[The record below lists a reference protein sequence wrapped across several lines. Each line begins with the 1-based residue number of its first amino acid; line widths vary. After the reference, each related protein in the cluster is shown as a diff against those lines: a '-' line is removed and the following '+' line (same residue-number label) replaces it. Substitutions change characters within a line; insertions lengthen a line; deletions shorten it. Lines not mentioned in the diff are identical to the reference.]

1 MLTLP
6 LAITPVV
13 LLLYSRIGI
22 SCFLL
27 AAGTYFLVNR
37 KKRLHR
43 LLGGVLLF
51 WMLLHVKDL
60 LLISAPLSDPGLEQ
74 LCICIDMLAVPTCAF
89 LLLELTCPGWFTWR
103 RALLHEGPFLL
114 LLLLYLF
121 LPSGL
126 VFYTDVLLAL
136 GYGLGIIAWLFRT
149 IPAYNRVLRENF
161 SNTERLDLEWLWKLL
176 IFFILFLGIW
186 AYTSL
191 QISAD
196 IDILYNVVSGILWCV
211 ICYNIHKQQPLV
223 LAEATAPQPSGSVPD
238 GSYPEFSDSL
248 ERLFSEQ
255 KIWLN
260 PRLTIGEVAQRLGS
274 NRTYLSDYLNHTLGT
289 TFYEYVNEY
298 RIRAVA
304 ERLAAPECSMTIEA
318 LAESCGFNSVSTFRR
333 VFTRRYGCTPTRYR
347 IRQARKR
354 PTPGSVA

>member
-1 MLTLP
+1 M
-6 LAITPVV
+6 
-13 LLLYSRIGI
+13 
-22 SCFLL
+22 
-27 AAGTYFLVNR
+27 
-37 KKRLHR
+37 
-43 LLGGVLLF
+43 
-51 WMLLHVKDL
+51 
-60 LLISAPLSDPGLEQ
+60 
-74 LCICIDMLAVPTCAF
+74 
-89 LLLELTCPGWFTWR
+89 
-103 RALLHEGPFLL
+103 
-114 LLLLYLF
+114 
-121 LPSGL
+121 
-126 VFYTDVLLAL
+126 
-136 GYGLGIIAWLFRT
+136 
-149 IPAYNRVLRENF
+149 
-161 SNTERLDLEWLWKLL
+161 
-176 IFFILFLGIW
+176 
-186 AYTSL
+186 
-191 QISAD
+191 
-196 IDILYNVVSGILWCV
+196 

-298 RIRAVA
+298 RIRAVT
-304 ERLAAPECSMTIEA
+304 ERLAAPECTMTIEA

-333 VFTRRYGCTPTRYR
+333 VFARRYGCTPTRYR